1 MEAWKTMCCVLFPL
15 CSLKAGH
22 GDAGEQGGTAFLPRT
37 SRPSL
42 HTHLCPVGSVNS
54 PSLCAPFP
62 PGVVLRAAPVWLWTR
77 SFNPSLTGRNRKK
90 NPRNPLLS
98 VQRAP
103 WWAGVLGEGRTEKV
117 RRPSEQRRRHGAR
130 FADGG
135 QRNLRHSLLRSYALL
150 SSLALD
156 K

>member
-22 GDAGEQGGTAFLPRT
+22 GGAGEQGGTAFLPRT
-37 SRPSL
+37 TRPSL

-90 NPRNPLLS
+90 NSQKSTVVRPKSAVVGWCSWR
-98 VQRAP
+98 
-103 WWAGVLGEGRTEKV
+103 GTDGEGEETL
-117 RRPSEQRRRHGAR
+117 GA
-130 FADGG
+130 AEEN